1 MTCFILVSC
10 QEKKKVEVSVSEGE
24 SKTYACPMKCEGEK
38 TYAVA
43 GKCPVCGMS
52 LEPINGDG
60 IEVLYDMWLTTM
72 PEEPQAGEPVILAF
86 TPKIEGRESEQV
98 PLDEVHE
105 KKLHVIVVSDD
116 LAWYRHIH
124 PEFQADGSYTIQETF
139 PAGGEYIVFADY
151 HPTGGANQVERRTV
165 TIKGTA
171 KKREE
176 FKEASLT
183 TTTDVYKVT
192 LKPAGG
198 KLLTNNMNHLGVV
211 VTKNGK
217 AVTDFENIMGAKG
230 HLVIISGDGER
241 YLHVHPEEVDGK
253 LDMHA
258 RFDKPGIYRAFFQFQ
273 TNGTLHTSYFT
284 LNVEEGKEGEL
295 ETSHGHDHDH
305 DHDHHEEDH
314 QHN

>member
-1 MTCFILVSC
+1 
-10 QEKKKVEVSVSEGE
+10 
-24 SKTYACPMKCEGEK
+24 
-38 TYAVA
+38 
-43 GKCPVCGMS
+43 
-52 LEPINGDG
+52 
-60 IEVLYDMWLTTM
+60 
-72 PEEPQAGEPVILAF
+72 
-86 TPKIEGRESEQV
+86 
-98 PLDEVHE
+98 
-105 KKLHVIVVSDD
+105 
-116 LAWYRHIH
+116 
-124 PEFQADGSYTIQETF
+124 
-139 PAGGEYIVFADY
+139 
-151 HPTGGANQVERRTV
+151 
-165 TIKGTA
+165 
-171 KKREE
+171 
-176 FKEASLT
+176 
-183 TTTDVYKVT
+183 
-192 LKPAGG
+192 
-198 KLLTNNMNHLGVV
+198 MNHLGVV